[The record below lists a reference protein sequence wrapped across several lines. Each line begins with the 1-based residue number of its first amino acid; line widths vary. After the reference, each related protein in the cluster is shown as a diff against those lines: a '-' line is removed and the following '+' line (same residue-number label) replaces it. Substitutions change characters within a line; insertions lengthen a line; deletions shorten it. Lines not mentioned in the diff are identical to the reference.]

1 MDKQKVETVS
11 SRLMEVCVENGL
23 TIAEMF
29 EIALIF
35 PRKVKAEI
43 SKTEQRV
50 GFTIGPD

>member
-11 SRLMEVCVENGL
+11 SRLMEVCV

-50 GFTIGPD
+50 GFTIEPD